1 MVNLF
6 ITLLVI
12 SLAFNI
18 YLYFKWKSIVRKPD
32 IDASEMLRHL
42 FNGGAVLQVRPL
54 DPADLLLY
62 KGGR

>member
-1 MVNLF
+1 MTNLL
-6 ITLLVI
+6 ILTCVT
-12 SLAFNI
+12 SLAFN
-18 YLYFKWKSIVRKPD
+18 LWLFWKWKSIHRKPD

-42 FNGGAVLQVRPL
+42 FNGGAVLQVKPI